1 MTHTHHHTPR
11 TGRPPLA
18 VWPCAP
24 HTDQPSSPRGG
35 GVLVP
40 RRLAHRLVAE
50 YTRPGEVVADLT
62 GTGLVAEQATTMGR
76 FCEVAETTS
85 VQHPQQTQKEEGE
98 VAWADLTVAFLPATP
113 DQDQQGYG
121 RWMRARVVF
130 AATLTRPGGII
141 AAITDLGHTLEGAV
155 VDPAPGLVRAAG
167 CAGLVYLQHVLAIT
181 APICEAGLGK
191 TLPARGAH
199 VDPDQ
204 AEVGAGLSV
213 SVAEAAATLTSPAHL
228 NVSVFR
234 VPKKGHTLTADTP
247 GQVGA

>member
-1 MTHTHHHTPR
+1 M
-11 TGRPPLA
+11 
-18 VWPCAP
+18 
-24 HTDQPSSPRGG
+24 
-35 GVLVP
+35 P

-50 YTRPGEVVADLT
+50 YTLAGEVVADLT

-76 FCEVAETTS
+76 FCEVAKPTS
-85 VQHPQQTQKEEGE
+85 PRKIDQEE
-98 VAWADLTVAFLPATP
+98 VAWADLTVVFLPATP
-113 DQDQQGYG
+113 DQDQQGYA

-181 APICEAGLGK
+181 VPICEAGLGK
-191 TLPARGAH
+191 PIPARGVH
-199 VDPDQ
+199 VDLDPG
-204 AEVGAGLSV
+204 EVGAGLPV

-234 VPKKGHTLTADTP
+234 VPKKGHTLTADAP
-247 GQVGA
+247 RQGGA

>member
-24 HTDQPSSPRGG
+24 HTDPPSSPRGG

-62 GTGLVAEQATTMGR
+62 GTGLVAEQATAAGR
-76 FCEVAETTS
+76 FCEVAKTTS
-85 VQHPQQTQKEEGE
+85 SGQTDQGE

-113 DQDQQGYG
+113 DQDQQGYE

-141 AAITDLGHTLEGAV
+141 AAITDLAHTSQGAV

-181 APICEAGLGK
+181 APICEAGLGR
-191 TLPARGAH
+191 TLPVRGAG
-199 VDPDQ
+199 VDSDPG
-204 AEVGAGLSV
+204 EVGAGLPV
-213 SVAEAAATLTSPAHL
+213 SVAKAAATLTSPAHL

-247 GQVGA
+247 RQVGA